1 MTATISDTITR
12 LLLDL
17 SFNPRLGL
25 ALPNPVSVTA
35 ANVQPFK
42 ADIRLLFGI
51 DGSGERKQR

>member
-51 DGSGERKQR
+51 GEPKQR